1 MKILCWNIAGI
12 RASLKRRNFDFLIN
26 SEYDVIC
33 IQETKATREQGEKA
47 LSDNLKEIR
56 YLFENNKLPVI
67 DNVFSNDIIKFIK
80 ENVNVDT
87 VPIQC
92 QEDGYKEWKPKY
104 KKIGDLNSFL
114 NILDKKDKPT
124 LGKVSDLFSKIEN
137 TINNFVHNILGYKVL
152 SVSRTYRFTMT
163 LRENLHFDNF
173 EPTRP
178 GIGFLRVFVN
188 LDEDERIWNNSL
200 NIYY

>member
-1 MKILCWNIAGI
+1 MTITTDSNFIKIFDGNRLTHDNI
-12 RASLKRRNFDFLIN
+12 
-26 SEYDVIC
+26 
-33 IQETKATREQGEKA
+33 
-47 LSDNLKEIR
+47 KEIR

-67 DNVFSNDIIKFIK
+67 DNVFSNDILKFIK

-92 QEDGYKEWKPKY
+92 QEDGYKKWKPKY

-124 LGKVSDLFSKIEN
+124 LDKVLDLFSKIEN

-163 LRENLHFDNF
+163 LRENLHFDN
-173 EPTRP
+173 
-178 GIGFLRVFVN
+178 
-188 LDEDERIWNNSL
+188 
-200 NIYY
+200 